1 MLASWTFFCMTF
13 IKEILDQ
20 HPDATNWH
28 QQYPWFATGQLINT
42 ATKKDTS
49 ELETSAQHTAV
60 FFNNI
65 PRLHWLLHQ
74 EAIDKTDLLSLVE
87 TAEQPVTETAIL
99 IQPEA
104 DFVAPQFAIDLSG
117 PPDEEEPKPENE
129 PTEEKLPAGSLSQSL
144 AQAAGSFKNE
154 QPAEDN
160 LLFETAYQHTIDYF
174 ASQGIKLEGEPAQ
187 DDRFGR
193 QLNTFTSWLR
203 QMKRLPNT
211 PEQEADPL
219 VETQAAHSLQKGEV
233 LTESMAD
240 VLQKQGKRQQA
251 IQVLE
256 KLRLLHPEKSPYFA
270 ARIDQIKQ
278 LK

>member
-1 MLASWTFFCMTF
+1 MTF
-13 IKEILDQ
+13 IEEILDQ

-49 ELETSAQHTAV
+49 EFETSAQHTAV

-74 EAIDKTDLLSLVE
+74 ETIDKEEPQALVQTENEVLKEEPIVASQPTDSTDL
-87 TAEQPVTETAIL
+87 
-99 IQPEA
+99 
-104 DFVAPQFAIDLSG
+104 PQFKLDLSD
-117 PPDEEEPKPENE
+117 PPDEEEPEPEDE

-144 AQAAGSFKNE
+144 AEAAGSFKKE
-154 QPAEDN
+154 QPVEDT

-174 ASQGIKLEGEPAQ
+174 ASQGIKLEGEPAK
-187 DDRFGR
+187 DDRFGQ

-211 PEQEADPL
+211 PEQDADPL

-270 ARIDQIKQ
+270 ARIDQIKHS
-278 LK
+278 K